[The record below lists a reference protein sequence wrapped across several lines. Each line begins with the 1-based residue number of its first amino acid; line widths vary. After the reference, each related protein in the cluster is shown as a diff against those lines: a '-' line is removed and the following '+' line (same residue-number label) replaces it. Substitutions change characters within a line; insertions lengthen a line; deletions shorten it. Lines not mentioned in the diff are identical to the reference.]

1 MSDQALL
8 PDEATLRAANINPT
22 TLLATDYLNHFNEVL
37 MLIEMLP
44 DMPDCAE
51 DLFSWR
57 PMTYNDYFAQS
68 TFKEKQLAISLYG
81 SVVLTIRERFE
92 SLIEEIDA
100 KVLLLIDKINDPSG
114 APSIGTFDAL
124 AFSASTEIRPLID
137 RASALINDAVPVTD
151 WMLAI
156 DHPTAQDEVDRLF
169 G

>member
-1 MSDQALL
+1 MSEQAPL

-57 PMTYNDYFAQS
+57 PMTYCDYFAQS
-68 TFKEKQLAISLYG
+68 TFKEKQLAISLYD

-92 SLIEEIDA
+92 NLIADIDA
-100 KVLLLIDKINDPSG
+100 KVLLLIEKISASD
-114 APSIGTFDAL
+114 GTPTMDSFEAL

-137 RASALINDAVPVTD
+137 RASALINDADTVTD

>member
-1 MSDQALL
+1 MSDQAPL

-57 PMTYNDYFAQS
+57 PMTYRDYFTQS
-68 TFKEKQLAISLYG
+68 TFKEKQLAISLYD
-81 SVVLTIRERFE
+81 SVVLSIRERFE
-92 SLIEEIDA
+92 SLIAEIDE
-100 KVLLLIDKINDPSG
+100 KVLQIIERVSATDEASMQASFEG
-114 APSIGTFDAL
+114 L

-137 RASALINDAVPVTD
+137 RASALINDADAITD